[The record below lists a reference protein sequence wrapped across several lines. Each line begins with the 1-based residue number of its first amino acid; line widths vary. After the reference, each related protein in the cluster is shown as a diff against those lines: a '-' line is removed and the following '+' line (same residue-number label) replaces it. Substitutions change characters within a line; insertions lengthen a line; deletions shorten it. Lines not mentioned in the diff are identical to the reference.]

1 MGDSLTVDG
10 TDEDLA
16 LSKSEFL
23 GRQEVIRRRLRR
35 VKQLSRLYKA
45 HYWSLMEELKRKH
58 KEYYWIYGKSP
69 FKEDD
74 KDENKNLGLGFLLK
88 CQTSDCKGKAMALTR
103 FCHKHI
109 LKDPNQTLYRGCSYP
124 VKSGQICKKPILR
137 SINPPHCPIHAQAA
151 EKHLA
156 RALKRA
162 GLNVSSPSKLAPKL
176 HVVVAE
182 VRHWIFA
189 LKIIISSYH
198 CTGAELSFHGGLRP
212 FTPFQKDFQVRCNA
226 QDKSVLGM
234 SNGNLHRMSFKPQ
247 AVEPFYSSFAET
259 TEQPVPMDLINSY
272 SCPDKLN
279 DVKCDISNVSN
290 PSGEKLVDLIKQS
303 VENVNGSTGT
313 VGSETMSTTDTMV
326 ENPIA
331 FPSTLDFDNNSP
343 SSVTNSLDDFLNG
356 VNESFSSSVNKG
368 ENAVKSLL
376 DKITSS
382 VTSVTTSASEAVD
395 NTQALANT
403 KVSNLSSDLNEAA
416 SKVNAFVV
424 DLLRRT
430 IVIVEDSLSYGASS
444 CGYYY
449 GSAKERLPPEIKDAL
464 TLYEERTGKA
474 LKPVGAALQQVYTGI
489 EGVERSLGFDP
500 NDPIVPVILLFG
512 TSATL
517 WAFYW
522 VWAYSGYSGDLSP
535 KLTLELLSGKE
546 NALLIDVRPEARDY
560 KLVGTIGLLLCINFV
575 KVLRERDG
583 IPDLRRVAR
592 FRYACVSLPEVEGS
606 MSKLLKSG
614 RDLEDSLIAVV
625 IRNLKTIEDRSKV
638 IIMDA
643 DGSRSKGIARSLRK
657 LGVKRPY
664 LVQGGFQSWVQQSVR
679 VKELKPE
686 TTLSILNE
694 EAEAI
699 LEDISPSPLQSAWV
713 WCGKTLVPS
722 VKQWEKSLQLIGI
735 LGLVLTI
742 YRQVSSYENS
752 EDLEKDLR
760 LLLVPVRVGAQ
771 AYSWIAGKLGSNGIG
786 LPTSPSPL
794 DVQNRVLQAAAKLES
809 LPSNAEDP
817 SADTLLQ

>member
-1 MGDSLTVDG
+1 MLPVCSAT
-10 TDEDLA
+10 
-16 LSKSEFL
+16 
-23 GRQEVIRRRLRR
+23 
-35 VKQLSRLYKA
+35 
-45 HYWSLMEELKRKH
+45 
-58 KEYYWIYGKSP
+58 P
-69 FKEDD
+69 
-74 KDENKNLGLGFLLK
+74 
-88 CQTSDCKGKAMALTR
+88 
-103 FCHKHI
+103 
-109 LKDPNQTLYRGCSYP
+109 GCS
-124 VKSGQICKKPILR
+124 SHSQ
-137 SINPPHCPIHAQAA
+137 
-151 EKHLA
+151 
-156 RALKRA
+156 
-162 GLNVSSPSKLAPKL
+162 
-176 HVVVAE
+176 
-182 VRHWIFA
+182 
-189 LKIIISSYH
+189 
-198 CTGAELSFHGGLRP
+198 LSFHGGLRP
-212 FTPFQKDFQVRCNA
+212 FTPFQKDFQFRCNA

-234 SNGNLHRMSFKPQ
+234 SDGNLHRMSFKPQ
-247 AVEPFYSSFAET
+247 AVEPFYSSFVET
-259 TEQPVPMDLINSY
+259 TEPVPMELINSY

-279 DVKCDISNVSN
+279 DVKCDISNVSSSLIEAVNDSN
-290 PSGEKLVDLIKQS
+290 PFSEKLVDLTKQS
-303 VENVNGSTGT
+303 VENG
-313 VGSETMSTTDTMV
+313 TMV

-331 FPSTLDFDNNSP
+331 LPSTLDFDNDSP
-343 SSVTNSLDDFLNG
+343 SSVTSSLDDFLNG

-382 VTSVTTSASEAVD
+382 ITSVTTSASEAVD

-430 IVIVEDSLSYGASS
+430 IVTVEDSLSYGASS

-449 GSAKERLPPEIKDAL
+449 GSAKERLPLEIKDAL

-474 LKPVGAALQQVYTGI
+474 LMPVGAALQQVYTGI

-500 NDPIVPVILLFG
+500 NDPIVPFILLFG

-560 KLVGTIGLLLCINFV
+560 KLV
-575 KVLRERDG
+575 LRERDG

-592 FRYACVSLPEVEGS
+592 FRYACVSLPEVDDS

-614 RDLEDSLIAVV
+614 RDLEDSLIAAV
-625 IRNLKTIEDRSKV
+625 IRNLKTIED
-638 IIMDA
+638 
-643 DGSRSKGIARSLRK
+643 RK

-664 LVQGGFQSWVQQSVR
+664 LVQGGFQSWVQQSIR

-699 LEDISPSPLQSAWV
+699 LEDISPSPLQV
-713 WCGKTLVPS
+713 LGYE
-722 VKQWEKSLQLIGI
+722 WEKSLQLIGI

-760 LLLVPVRVGAQ
+760 LLLVPARLGAQ

-786 LPTSPSPL
+786 LPTSPSSI

-809 LPSNAEDP
+809 LPSNAQDP
-817 SADTLLQ
+817 SAPMNEKVDLSEA

>member
-1 MGDSLTVDG
+1 MLPVFSAT
-10 TDEDLA
+10 
-16 LSKSEFL
+16 
-23 GRQEVIRRRLRR
+23 
-35 VKQLSRLYKA
+35 
-45 HYWSLMEELKRKH
+45 
-58 KEYYWIYGKSP
+58 P
-69 FKEDD
+69 
-74 KDENKNLGLGFLLK
+74 
-88 CQTSDCKGKAMALTR
+88 
-103 FCHKHI
+103 
-109 LKDPNQTLYRGCSYP
+109 GCS
-124 VKSGQICKKPILR
+124 SHSQ
-137 SINPPHCPIHAQAA
+137 
-151 EKHLA
+151 
-156 RALKRA
+156 
-162 GLNVSSPSKLAPKL
+162 
-176 HVVVAE
+176 
-182 VRHWIFA
+182 
-189 LKIIISSYH
+189 
-198 CTGAELSFHGGLRP
+198 LSFHGGFRP
-212 FTPFQKDFQVRCNA
+212 FTPFQKDFQFRCNA

-247 AVEPFYSSFAET
+247 AAEPFYSGFVET
-259 TEQPVPMDLINSY
+259 NEQPVPMDLINSY

-279 DVKCDISNVSN
+279 DVNCNVSDVWSSLVEAVNESN
-290 PSGEKLVDLIKQS
+290 PLDEKLLDLTKQS
-303 VENVNGSTGT
+303 VENVNSSMGT
-313 VGSETMSTTDTMV
+313 VGSETMSTIDTMV

-331 FPSTLDFDNNSP
+331 APSTLTFDNDSP
-343 SSVTNSLDDFLNG
+343 SSVTNSLDDFLTG

-382 VTSVTTSASEAVD
+382 TTSVTTSASEAVD

-416 SKVNAFVV
+416 SKANAFVV

-430 IVIVEDSLSYGASS
+430 IVIVEDYLSYGASS

-464 TLYEERTGKA
+464 TLYEDRTGKA

-489 EGVERSLGFDP
+489 EGVETSLGFDP
-500 NDPIVPVILLFG
+500 NDPIVPFILLFG

-522 VWAYSGYSGDLSP
+522 VWTYSGYSGDLSP

-546 NALLIDVRPEARDY
+546 NALLIDVRPE
-560 KLVGTIGLLLCINFV
+560 
-575 KVLRERDG
+575 VLRERDG

-592 FRYACVSLPEVEGS
+592 FRYASVSLPEVDGS

-625 IRNLKTIEDRSKV
+625 IRNLKTIKDRSKV

-664 LVQGGFQSWVQQSVR
+664 LVQGGFQSWVKQGVR

-699 LEDISPSPLQSAWV
+699 LEDISPSPLQV
-713 WCGKTLVPS
+713 LGYGVGS
-722 VKQWEKSLQLIGI
+722 VAAIYALLEWEKSLQLIGI
-735 LGLVLTI
+735 LGLALTI
-742 YRQVSSYENS
+742 YRRVSSYENS

-760 LLLVPVRVGAQ
+760 LLVAPARAGAQ
-771 AYSWIAGKLGSNGIG
+771 AYSWIAGKLESNGIG
-786 LPTSPSPL
+786 LPSPTAPSSL
-794 DVQNRVLQAAAKLES
+794 DVQNRVLQVAAKLES
-809 LPSNAEDP
+809 QPSNAEDP
-817 SADTLLQ
+817 SAQAEA

>member
-1 MGDSLTVDG
+1 MLPVSSAT
-10 TDEDLA
+10 
-16 LSKSEFL
+16 
-23 GRQEVIRRRLRR
+23 
-35 VKQLSRLYKA
+35 
-45 HYWSLMEELKRKH
+45 
-58 KEYYWIYGKSP
+58 P
-69 FKEDD
+69 
-74 KDENKNLGLGFLLK
+74 
-88 CQTSDCKGKAMALTR
+88 
-103 FCHKHI
+103 
-109 LKDPNQTLYRGCSYP
+109 GCS
-124 VKSGQICKKPILR
+124 SHSQ
-137 SINPPHCPIHAQAA
+137 
-151 EKHLA
+151 
-156 RALKRA
+156 
-162 GLNVSSPSKLAPKL
+162 
-176 HVVVAE
+176 
-182 VRHWIFA
+182 
-189 LKIIISSYH
+189 
-198 CTGAELSFHGGLRP
+198 LSFHGGLRP

-735 LGLVLTI
+735 LGLVL
-742 YRQVSSYENS
+742 VSSYENS